1 MPAAAAP
8 IDLLLAADIFGFFA
22 GLVVTVLLL
31 WLTLRAA
38 KLPGC
43 PGAHI
48 LFAICALAWNAGGLG
63 HVFDMHDGKPH
74 PEQGLGLLFAAIQFT
89 GAAIWPIPMLSIWHP
104 YAARRW
110 QQLASRALL
119 CVAVL
124 HAGIILA
131 ALWGATLFNV
141 RVVPFEQLATFAA
154 YNASTLLALGAIVQ
168 LKGAMTSRA
177 VWFSAITMLF
187 GVFGSTLAVILAK
200 HVAVGPEL
208 QAALRVVAKQS
219 VLIGV
224 LGAFFLFARFRF
236 ADVFI
241 RHSIR
246 IALASGIAI
255 ILVLTV
261 EAMFHAPRPVLAPYP
276 HAIRLVAVSL
286 LAAAVLLSFTI
297 LDRGMG
303 LFVDRWILRA
313 PDYRAATRALAE
325 TLRQL
330 RKDDEIAAAVETCV
344 RYTLELDDVRTIRV
358 CTVAETFWPPE
369 MYDGEVIA
377 LEKAS
382 PLRLRLSLPELE
394 FLVPVRTGGQVTSV
408 LAISPGP
415 QVRALVSDDI
425 SWVRSA
431 AVQFGS
437 RLDALRAEREL
448 LERQSR
454 ESLLLQQVTEAE
466 LRALR
471 AQINP
476 HFLFN
481 ALNTIADLIVT
492 NPSQAEA
499 MTLRLSKVFRH
510 VLARSSQPLT
520 SVREEMAFLRT
531 YLDIEEAR
539 FGTRLQVH
547 IEVAAEVAQE
557 PIPSL
562 ILQPL
567 VENALKH
574 GLAPKPGQGHL
585 WITARAQGR
594 HVCVHVEDDGIGLSA
609 TGPRRDSL
617 GVGLSN
623 IAQRLS
629 TFYQGR
635 ARVALE
641 PRESGGT
648 RVTLLVPRGPAQTD
662 VMPAAGVS
670 ADIVSADIVSA
681 DGMSVTGV
689 AAAAMA
695 VEAVSAETVSAEVQ
709 S

>member
-1 MPAAAAP
+1 MPAAAP
-8 IDLLLAADIFGFFA
+8 IDLFMAADIFGFFA
-22 GLVVTVLLL
+22 GLVVAILLL

-43 PGAHI
+43 PHAHI
-48 LFAICALAWNAGGLG
+48 LFALCALAWNAGGLA
-63 HVFDMHDGKPH
+63 HVFDMHGAKAH
-74 PEQGLGLLFAAIQFT
+74 PEQGMGLLSAAIQFS
-89 GAAIWPIPMLSIWHP
+89 GAAIWPIPMLTVWHP
-104 YAARRW
+104 YAAQRW

-119 CVAVL
+119 CVGVL
-124 HAGIILA
+124 HGGLILI
-131 ALWGATLFNV
+131 ALWGATLFGV
-141 RVVPFEQLATFAA
+141 RLMPFEQLAMFAA

-177 VWFSAITMLF
+177 VWFSALTMMF
-187 GVFGSTLAVILAK
+187 GVFGSTLAAILAK
-200 HVAVGPEL
+200 HMVVGPEV

-241 RHSIR
+241 RHSVR
-246 IALASGIAI
+246 IVLASGVAI

-261 EAMFHAPRPVLAPYP
+261 ESMFHAPRPVLEPYP
-276 HAIRLVAVSL
+276 HAIRLVAAGL
-286 LAAAVLLSFTI
+286 LVAWVLLSFTV

-303 LFVDRWILRA
+303 LFIDRWILRA
-313 PDYRAATRALAE
+313 PDYRGATRALAE

-330 RKDDEIAAAVETCV
+330 RKDDEIEAAVETCI
-344 RYTLELDDVRTIRV
+344 RRTLELDDVRTVKV
-358 CTVAETFWPPE
+358 CSVNESFWPAE

-377 LEKAS
+377 LGKAS
-382 PLRLRLSLPELE
+382 PLRLRLSLPDLE
-394 FLVPVRTGGQVTSV
+394 FLVPVLTGGQVTSV

-425 SWVRSA
+425 AWVRSA

-437 RLDALRAEREL
+437 RLDALRGEREL

-547 IEVAAEVAQE
+547 IEVAPDVAQE

-609 TGPRRDSL
+609 VGPRRDSL
-617 GVGLSN
+617 GVGLTN

-648 RVTLLVPRGPAQTD
+648 RVTLLVPRGPA
-662 VMPAAGVS
+662 PVS
-670 ADIVSADIVSA
+670 AP
-681 DGMSVTGV
+681 
-689 AAAAMA
+689 
-695 VEAVSAETVSAEVQ
+695 VEATLTATS
-709 S
+709 

>member
-1 MPAAAAP
+1 MPATPAP
-8 IDLLLAADIFGFFA
+8 IDLFMAADIFGFFA
-22 GLVVTVLLL
+22 GLVVATLLL

-38 KLPGC
+38 RLPGC
-43 PGAHI
+43 PGAHV
-48 LFAICALAWNAGGLG
+48 LFALCAIAWNAGGLF
-63 HVFDMHDGKPH
+63 HVFDMYGMEKH
-74 PEQGLGLLFAAIQFT
+74 PEQGAGLLTAAIQFS
-89 GAAIWPIPMLSIWHP
+89 GAAIWPLPMLTVWHP
-104 YAARRW
+104 YAVQRW

-119 CVAVL
+119 AVGVL
-124 HAGIILA
+124 HGAMILA
-131 ALWGATLFNV
+131 ALWGATLFNI
-141 RVVPFEQLATFAA
+141 RVVPFEQIAMFAA

-168 LKGAMTSRA
+168 LKGSMTSRA
-177 VWFSAITMLF
+177 VWFSALTMIF
-187 GVFGSTLAVILAK
+187 GVFGSTLAAVIAK
-200 HVAVGPEL
+200 HVAMGPEL

-246 IALASGIAI
+246 IVMASGVAI

-261 EAMFHAPRPVLAPYP
+261 ESMFHAPRPVLEPYP
-276 HAIRLVAVSL
+276 HAIRLVAAGL
-286 LAAAVLLSFTI
+286 LVAFVLLSFTVI
-297 LDRGMG
+297 DRGMG
-303 LFVDRWILRA
+303 LFIDRWILRA
-313 PDYRAATRALAE
+313 PDYRSATRALAE
-325 TLRQL
+325 TLRHL
-330 RKDDEIAAAVETCV
+330 RKDEEIAAAVETCI
-344 RYTLELDDVRTIRV
+344 RRTLELDDVRTIKV
-358 CTVAETFWPPE
+358 CSVAESFWPAE

-382 PLRLRLSLPELE
+382 PLRLRLSLPDLE
-394 FLVPVRTGGQVTSV
+394 FLVPVLTSGHVTSV
-408 LAISPGP
+408 LAISPGE
-415 QVRALVSDDI
+415 QVRALVSDDVA
-425 SWVRSA
+425 WVRSA

-437 RLDALRAEREL
+437 RLDAVRAEREV

-454 ESLLLQQVTEAE
+454 EALLLQQVTEAE

-520 SVREEMAFLRT
+520 SIREEMAFLRT

-547 IEVAAEVAQE
+547 IDVAADVAQE

-594 HVCVHVEDDGIGLSA
+594 HVCVHVEDDGIGLTA
-609 TGPRRDSL
+609 GGARDDSM
-617 GVGLSN
+617 GVGLNN

-641 PRESGGT
+641 PRDPLGT
-648 RVTLLVPRGPAQTD
+648 RVTLLVPRGPA
-662 VMPAAGVS
+662 AAVAEAAVHDES
-670 ADIVSADIVSA
+670 P
-681 DGMSVTGV
+681 VTLT
-689 AAAAMA
+689 
-695 VEAVSAETVSAEVQ
+695 S
-709 S
+709 

>member
-1 MPAAAAP
+1 MPATPAP
-8 IDLLLAADIFGFFA
+8 IDLFMAADIFGFFA
-22 GLVVTVLLL
+22 GLVVAILLL

-43 PGAHI
+43 PGAHV
-48 LFAICALAWNAGGLG
+48 LFALCALAWNAGGLF
-63 HVFDMHDGKPH
+63 HVFDMYGMKEH
-74 PEQGLGLLFAAIQFT
+74 PEQGAGLLSAAIQFS
-89 GAAIWPIPMLSIWHP
+89 GAAIWPLPMLTVWHP
-104 YAARRW
+104 YAAQRW

-119 CVAVL
+119 CVGLL
-124 HAGIILA
+124 HGTIILA
-131 ALWGATLFNV
+131 ALWGATLFGI
-141 RVVPFEQLATFAA
+141 RVVPFEQLAMFAA

-177 VWFSAITMLF
+177 VWFSALTMIF
-187 GVFGSTLAVILAK
+187 GVFGSTLAAILAK
-200 HVAVGPEL
+200 HVAVGPEV

-246 IALASGIAI
+246 IVLASGVAI

-261 EAMFHAPRPVLAPYP
+261 ESMFHAPRPVLAPYP
-276 HAIRLVAVSL
+276 HAIRLVAAGL
-286 LAAAVLLSFTI
+286 LVAFVLLSFTVI
-297 LDRGMG
+297 DRGMG
-303 LFVDRWILRA
+303 LFIDRWILRA
-313 PDYRAATRALAE
+313 PDYRSATRALAD
-325 TLRQL
+325 TLRHL
-330 RKDDEIAAAVETCV
+330 RKDEEIAAAVETCI
-344 RYTLELDDVRTIRV
+344 RHTLELDDVRTIKLCSVGLAPKPYEERSPIARPAGSSAPQGLLERS
-358 CTVAETFWPPE
+358 TKMSESFWPAE

-377 LEKAS
+377 LGKAS
-382 PLRLRLSLPELE
+382 PLRLRLSLPDLE
-394 FLVPVRTGGQVTSV
+394 FLVPVLTGGHVTSV
-408 LAISPGP
+408 LAISPGE
-415 QVRALVSDDI
+415 QVRALVSDDVA
-425 SWVRSA
+425 WVRSA

-437 RLDALRAEREL
+437 RLDAVRAEREV

-454 ESLLLQQVTEAE
+454 EALLLQQVTEAE

-520 SVREEMAFLRT
+520 SIREEMAFLRT

-539 FGTRLQVH
+539 FGSRLQVH
-547 IEVAAEVAQE
+547 IDVAAEVAQE

-594 HVCVHVEDDGIGLSA
+594 HVCVHVEDDGIGLSEG
-609 TGPRRDSL
+609 GPRGDSM
-617 GVGLSN
+617 GVGLTN
-623 IAQRLS
+623 ISQRLS

-641 PRESGGT
+641 PREPLGT
-648 RVTLLVPRGPAQTD
+648 RVTLLVPRGPAPVDAERESTLT
-662 VMPAAGVS
+662 
-670 ADIVSADIVSA
+670 
-681 DGMSVTGV
+681 VT
-689 AAAAMA
+689 
-695 VEAVSAETVSAEVQ
+695 S
-709 S
+709 

>member
-1 MPAAAAP
+1 MPAVAKT
-8 IDLLLAADIFGFFA
+8 DLFLAADIFGFFA
-22 GLVVTVLLL
+22 GLVVTLLLL

-63 HVFDMHDGKPH
+63 HVFDMHPGKPH
-74 PEQGLGLLFAAIQFT
+74 PEQGMPLLFAAIQFS
-89 GAAIWPIPMLSIWHP
+89 GAAIWPIPMLTVWHP

-124 HAGIILA
+124 HAALILI
-131 ALWGATLFNV
+131 ALWGATLLDV
-141 RVVPFEQLATFAA
+141 RLVPFEQLATFAA

-177 VWFSAITMLF
+177 VWFSALTMLF

-200 HVAVGPEL
+200 HVAAGPEV

-246 IALASGIAI
+246 IVLASGVAI
-255 ILVLTV
+255 LLVVTV

-286 LAAAVLLSFTI
+286 LVAWVLLSFTV
-297 LDRGMG
+297 LDRGMS

-313 PDYRAATRALAE
+313 PDYRGATRALADA
-325 TLRQL
+325 LRQL
-330 RKDDEIAAAVETCV
+330 RKDEEIEAAVETCI
-344 RYTLELDDVRTIRV
+344 RHTLELDDVRTIKV
-358 CTVAETFWPPE
+358 CSVNESFWPAE
-369 MYDGEVIA
+369 MYDGEVAA

-382 PLRLRLSLPELE
+382 PLRLRLSLPDLE

-454 ESLLLQQVTEAE
+454 EALLLQQVTEAE

-531 YLDIEEAR
+531 YLEIEEAR
-539 FGTRLQVH
+539 FGTRLQVY
-547 IEVAAEVAQE
+547 IEVAADVAQE

-574 GLAPKPGQGHL
+574 GLAPKPGKGHL

-648 RVTLLVPRGPAQTD
+648 RVTLLVPRGPAP
-662 VMPAAGVS
+662 VHSAADAVTSATSDSLASDSVTSDSVTSVS
-670 ADIVSADIVSA
+670 AASASA
-681 DGMSVTGV
+681 TS
-689 AAAAMA
+689 
-695 VEAVSAETVSAEVQ
+695 
-709 S
+709 

>member
-1 MPAAAAP
+1 MPAMPAP
-8 IDLLLAADIFGFFA
+8 TDLFMAADIFGFFA
-22 GLVVTVLLL
+22 GLVVAILLL

-43 PGAHI
+43 PHAHI
-48 LFAICALAWNAGGLG
+48 LFALCALAWNAGGLF
-63 HVFDMHDGKPH
+63 HVFDMHGMKQH
-74 PEQGLGLLFAAIQFT
+74 PEVGAGLLSAAIQFS
-89 GAAIWPIPMLSIWHP
+89 GAAVWPIPMLTVWHP

-119 CVAVL
+119 CVGVL
-124 HAGIILA
+124 HGGLILL
-131 ALWGATLFNV
+131 ALWAAVVFSI
-141 RVVPFEQLATFAA
+141 RVVPFEQLAMFAA
-154 YNASTLLALGAIVQ
+154 YNASTLLALGAIIQ
-168 LKGAMTSRA
+168 LKGGMTSRA
-177 VWFSAITMLF
+177 VWFSALTMIF
-187 GVFGSTLAVILAK
+187 GVFGSTLAAILAK
-200 HVAVGPEL
+200 HVAVGPEV

-246 IALASGIAI
+246 IVLASGIAI
-255 ILVLTV
+255 ILVLTA
-261 EAMFHAPRPVLAPYP
+261 ESMFHAPRPLLEPYS

-286 LAAAVLLSFTI
+286 LAAWVLLSFTV

-313 PDYRAATRALAE
+313 PDYRGATRALAD
-325 TLRQL
+325 TLRHL
-330 RKDDEIAAAVETCV
+330 RKDEEIAAAVETCI
-344 RYTLELDDVRTIRV
+344 RRTLELDDVRTIKV
-358 CTVAETFWPPE
+358 CSVAESFWPAE

-382 PLRLRLSLPELE
+382 PLRLRLSLPDLE
-394 FLVPVRTGGQVTSV
+394 FLVPVLTGGQVTSV

-415 QVRALVSDDI
+415 QVRALVSDDVA
-425 SWVRSA
+425 WVRAA

-437 RLDALRAEREL
+437 RLDAVRAEREL

-454 ESLLLQQVTEAE
+454 EALLLQQVTEAE

-510 VLARSSQPLT
+510 VLAGSSQPLT
-520 SVREEMAFLRT
+520 SIREEMAFLRT

-547 IEVAAEVAQE
+547 IDVAPDVAQE

-594 HVCVHVEDDGIGLSA
+594 HVCVHVEDDGIGLTA
-609 TGPRRDSL
+609 TGPRRDSM
-617 GVGLSN
+617 GVGLTN

-641 PRESGGT
+641 PREPGGT
-648 RVTLLVPRGPAQTD
+648 RVTLLVPRGPAP
-662 VMPAAGVS
+662 VE
-670 ADIVSADIVSA
+670 
-681 DGMSVTGV
+681 SVESTLT
-689 AAAAMA
+689 AT
-695 VEAVSAETVSAEVQ
+695 S
-709 S
+709 